1 MLYSDQLVTS
11 QSHAEGA
18 WENWKLGLEIRMTD
32 RSIGVYDPSGM
43 EIIFFSSSA
52 EYPVMRHE
60 ISNLIVSNS
69 GSPAAKFTVT
79 KVTYRTNKNEVNLVG
94 QEIQV
99 SKGNQIATIERFY
112 KTYSF
117 SVEIQINEDSSTEYW
132 KNIIQGIVFL
142 HDITQK

>member
-1 MLYSDQLVTS
+1 MY
-11 QSHAEGA
+11 
-18 WENWKLGLEIRMTD
+18 
-32 RSIGVYDPSGM
+32 
-43 EIIFFSSSA
+43 
-52 EYPVMRHE
+52 RHE